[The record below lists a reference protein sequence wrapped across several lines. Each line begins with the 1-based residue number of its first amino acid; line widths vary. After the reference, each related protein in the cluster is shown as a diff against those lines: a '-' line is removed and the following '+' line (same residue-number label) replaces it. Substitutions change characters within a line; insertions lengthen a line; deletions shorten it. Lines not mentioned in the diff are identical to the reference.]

1 MIVRIYTGEDGQSH
15 FEDIDGPWVE
25 DDHGREHTPWQ
36 DVTQLRL
43 SRYPAGYFRTWH
55 VGLHRHYAII
65 LSGQVECVVGD
76 GTIRRLGPGDVLLE
90 EDLTGQGHTTRVV
103 SAQPALAAFVHI

>member
-25 DDHGREHTPWQ
+25 DDRGREQTPWQ
-36 DVTQLRL
+36 DVTQLRF
-43 SRYPAGYFRTWH
+43 SRYPAGYFRDWH
-55 VGLHRHYAII
+55 VGPRRLYAII
-65 LSGQVECVVGD
+65 LSGQVECAIGD
-76 GTIRRLGPGDVLLE
+76 GTIRRWGPGDVILE

-103 SAQPALAAFVHI
+103 GDQPSLVAFVHI